1 MYSGGSSNENFFTL
15 NPPSATVEDEINDD
29 DDVDHDGDDSVDSD
43 FSEIKCI
50 PNIGVL
56 SKGTESEKLVLFVY
70 CI

>member
-15 NPPSATVEDEINDD
+15 NPSSAIVEDEIND

>member
-15 NPPSATVEDEINDD
+15 NPPSATVEDEIND

>member
-15 NPPSATVEDEINDD
+15 NPPSATVEDEINDG
-29 DDVDHDGDDSVDSD
+29 DVDHDGDDSVDSD